1 MNLLDLHNLDTGM
14 GWSLPLQEGAYGIPD
29 VVAMLVLTIAIVVL
43 MRRS

>member
-1 MNLLDLHNLDTGM
+1 
-14 GWSLPLQEGAYGIPD
+14 LQEGAYGIPD